1 MKLFLSSLFLLSN
14 TITPSL
20 ANSINV
26 VNNQNSS
33 INLKEY
39 NLNYLAKNIKDTKK
53 KKINIHNHKDVAYV
67 SINEFLDSIEPIIKR
82 NEITHEL
89 KITKL

>member
-39 NLNYLAKNIKDTKK
+39 NLNYLAKNIKDTKRK
-53 KKINIHNHKDVAYV
+53 NKH
-67 SINEFLDSIEPIIKR
+67 
-82 NEITHEL
+82 T
-89 KITKL
+89 